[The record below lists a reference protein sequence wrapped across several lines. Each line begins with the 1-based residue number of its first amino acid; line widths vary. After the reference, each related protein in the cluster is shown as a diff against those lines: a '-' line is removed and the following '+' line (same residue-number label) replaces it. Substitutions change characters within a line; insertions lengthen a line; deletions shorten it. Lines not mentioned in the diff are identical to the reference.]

1 MTPSNKSKSVHDFR
15 IGKNLEILSIE
26 ENPGRC
32 RTGFIYETRMKN
44 HLQQEL
50 FYLIDFNHELDL
62 ENMKFIKRKDWDYKT
77 WHFDYA
83 ILGIVGNG
91 NHKDEIYEYF
101 NGIYR
106 KQEEE
111 WRK

>member
-1 MTPSNKSKSVHDFR
+1 MHGLN

-26 ENPGRC
+26 ENKGRC
-32 RTGFIYETRMKN
+32 RGGYVYETRIKN
-44 HLQQEL
+44 NINQDL

-62 ENMKFIKRKDWDYKT
+62 RKCKFIRRKNWDYMK
-77 WHFDYA
+77 WPLEYA

-91 NHKDEIYEYF
+91 NHKDEIYSFF

-106 KQEEE
+106 KQEDE

>member
-1 MTPSNKSKSVHDFR
+1 MTSSDKSQSLHDFH
-15 IGKNLEILSIE
+15 ICKNLEIISIE
-26 ENPGRC
+26 ENKGRY
-32 RTGFIYETRMKN
+32 RGGFIYEARMKN
-44 HLQQEL
+44 DIGQGL

-62 ENMKFIKRKDWDYKT
+62 KAMNFRKRENWDYKK
-77 WHFDYA
+77 WPLEYA

-91 NHKDEIYEYF
+91 NHKDEIYAYF

-106 KQEEE
+106 KQEAE